1 MKRMEEEY
9 RTGLEQID
17 REHLKLVDL
26 IDRTK
31 TLLED
36 ENMLFK
42 TDDIVSLLEG
52 LKDYTVEHFTHEEA
66 YMEDIGFVG
75 LQGHRI
81 QHQMFT
87 QKVLELTG
95 LVDKLTLGTQDDMIR
110 ELLDYLWVWLHDHIK
125 IEDMKYAKYA
135 DSKAEANH

>member
-1 MKRMEEEY
+1 
-9 RTGLEQID
+9 
-17 REHLKLVDL
+17 
-26 IDRTK
+26 
-31 TLLED
+31 
-36 ENMLFK
+36 
-42 TDDIVSLLEG
+42 
-52 LKDYTVEHFTHEEA
+52 
-66 YMEDIGFVG
+66 MEDLGFVG

-87 QKVLELTG
+87 QRVLELTK

-135 DSKAEANH
+135 DSKAEADY